1 MQDAKI
7 EVRIRRKFRLVAVEL
22 DERRRRQWAA
32 VEAREIGW
40 GGISLVAR
48 ATGLSRPTI
57 MVGLAELELS
67 SKSRALAAARV
78 RRPGGGRRPL
88 TQSDPGLLEA
98 LERLIEPA
106 TRGDPMSPLRW
117 TCKSTAR
124 LAEELTRQH
133 HPVTDRTV
141 AMLLKQSG
149 YSLQANRKTRE
160 GSSHPDR
167 NAQFEYINRQV
178 SAFQRRKEPVIS
190 VDTKKKELVGEF
202 KNPGEE
208 WQPQGQPEKVNVHDF
223 PDKKLGKAIPYGVYD
238 LACNEG
244 WVSVGIDHD
253 TAEFACASIQRWWN
267 EMGSTRFPKA
277 TELLITADGG
287 GSNSSRNR
295 LWKKSLQCLADE
307 LDLTLNVCHFPPGT
321 SKWNKIEHRLFCFIT
336 KNWRGR
342 PLTTYEVIVNLIAS
356 TTTKAGLTVRA
367 ALDPRRY
374 ETGVEVSADELA
386 RLQIRPAKF
395 HGDWNYSIKPRH
407 KKL

>member
-7 EVRIRRKFRLVAVEL
+7 EARIRRKFRLVAVEL

-57 MVGLAELELS
+57 MVGLGELELS
-67 SKSRALAAARV
+67 SKSRTLAAVRV
-78 RRPGGGRRPL
+78 RRPGGGRRTL
-88 TQSDPGLLEA
+88 AQSDPGLLEA

-117 TCKSTAR
+117 TCKSTAK
-124 LAEELTRQH
+124 LAEELTRQN

-178 SAFQRRKEPVIS
+178 SAFQRRSQPVIS

-208 WQPQGQPEKVNVHDF
+208 WQLKGQPEKVNVHDF

-238 LACNEG
+238 LVCNEG

-342 PLTTYEVIVNLIAS
+342 PLTSYEVIVNLIAS

-374 ETGVEVSADELA
+374 KTGVEVSADELA
-386 RLQIRPAKF
+386 RLQISPAKF

>member
-7 EVRIRRKFRLVAVEL
+7 RARIRRKYRMVAVEL

-32 VEAREIGW
+32 AEARDAGW

-57 MVGLAELELS
+57 MAGVKELDLS
-67 SKSRALAAARV
+67 SSRRTIAAARV
-78 RRPGGGRRPL
+78 RSPGGGRRML
-88 TQSDPGLLEA
+88 TESDPGLLAA
-98 LERLIEPA
+98 LERLIDPT

-117 TCKSTAR
+117 TCKSTDK
-124 LAEELTRQH
+124 LAKELTQQN
-133 HPVTDRTV
+133 HPVSDRTV
-141 AMLLKQSG
+141 AMLLKQQG

-160 GSSHPDR
+160 GASHPDR

-178 SAFQRRKEPVIS
+178 MAFQKRQQPVIS

-202 KNPGEE
+202 KNAGEE
-208 WQPQGQPEKVNVHDF
+208 WQPKGQPEKVGVHDF

-267 EMGSTRFPKA
+267 EMGSARFPRA
-277 TELLITADGG
+277 SELLITADGG

-295 LWKKSLQCLADE
+295 LWKRSLQFLANE
-307 LDLTLNVCHFPPGT
+307 MGITLRMCHFPPGT

-356 TTTKAGLTVRA
+356 TTTKTGLIIRA
-367 ALDPRRY
+367 ALDSRKY
-374 ETGVEVSADELA
+374 ETGIKVTDEE
-386 RLQIRPAKF
+386 LQHLSLTRDRF
-395 HGDWNYSIKPRH
+395 HGDWNYSIKPKR
-407 KKL
+407 

>member
-7 EVRIRRKFRLVAVEL
+7 EARIRRKFRMVSVEL

-32 VEAREIGW
+32 AEARDAGW

-57 MVGLAELELS
+57 IAGLKELELS
-67 SKSRALAAARV
+67 SKSRAAVAARV
-78 RRPGGGRRPL
+78 RSPGGGRRML
-88 TQSDPGLLEA
+88 TQSDPGLLDA
-98 LERLIEPA
+98 LERLINPA

-117 TCKSTAR
+117 TCKSTDK
-124 LAEELTRQH
+124 LAEELTRQN
-133 HPVTDRTV
+133 HPISDRTV
-141 AMLLKQSG
+141 AMLLKQQG

-178 SAFQRRKEPVIS
+178 MAFQRRQQPVIS

-202 KNPGEE
+202 KNGGEE
-208 WQPQGQPEKVNVHDF
+208 WQPKGEPEKVGVHDF

-238 LACNEG
+238 MICNEG

-253 TAEFACASIQRWWN
+253 TAEFACASVQRWWN
-267 EMGSTRFPKA
+267 EMGSARFPRA
-277 TELLITADGG
+277 SELLITADGG

-295 LWKKSLQCLADE
+295 LWKKSLQSLADQ
-307 LDLTLNVCHFPPGT
+307 LGITLKVCHFPPGT

-356 TTTKAGLTVRA
+356 TTTKTGLIVRA
-367 ALDPRRY
+367 ALDSRQY
-374 ETGVEVSADELA
+374 ETGIKVTDEELGHLRLTPA
-386 RLQIRPAKF
+386 RF
-395 HGDWNYSIKPRH
+395 HGEWNYSIKPRH

>member
-7 EVRIRRKFRLVAVEL
+7 EARIRRKFRMVAVEL

-32 VEAREIGW
+32 AEARDAGW

-57 MVGLAELELS
+57 MAGLTELDLS
-67 SKSRALAAARV
+67 SKRRTVAGARV
-78 RRPGGGRRPL
+78 RSPGGGRRPL

-98 LERLIEPA
+98 LERLIDPA

-117 TCKSTAR
+117 TCKSTDK
-124 LAEELTRQH
+124 LAEELTRQN
-133 HPVTDRTV
+133 HPVSDRTV
-141 AMLLKQSG
+141 AMLLKQQG

-178 SAFQRRKEPVIS
+178 RAFQKRQQPVIS

-202 KNPGEE
+202 KNAGAE
-208 WQPQGQPEKVNVHDF
+208 WRPQGQPEKVGVHDF

-267 EMGSTRFPKA
+267 EMGAERFPRA
-277 TELLITADGG
+277 RELLITADGG

-295 LWKKSLQCLADE
+295 LWKKSLQWLANE
-307 LDLTLNVCHFPPGT
+307 LEIPLRVCHFPPGT

-356 TTTKAGLTVRA
+356 TTTKTGLVVRA
-367 ALDPRRY
+367 ALDARQY
-374 ETGVEVSADELA
+374 ETGIKVTDEE
-386 RLQIRPAKF
+386 LQHLSLTPEKF
-395 HGDWNYSIKPRH
+395 HGEWNYSITPKR
-407 KKL
+407 

>member
-7 EVRIRRKFRLVAVEL
+7 EARIRHKFRMVAVEL

-32 VEAREIGW
+32 AEARDAGW

-57 MVGLAELELS
+57 MAGLRELELS
-67 SKSRALAAARV
+67 SKSRAVAAARV
-78 RRPGGGRRPL
+78 RSRGGGRRTV
-88 TQSDPGLLEA
+88 TQSDPGLLDA
-98 LERLIEPA
+98 LEQLIDPA

-117 TCKSTAR
+117 TCKSTDK
-124 LAEELTRQH
+124 LAEELTRQN
-133 HPVTDRTV
+133 HPISDRTV
-141 AMLLKQSG
+141 AMLLKQQG

-178 SAFQRRKEPVIS
+178 MAFQKREQPVIS

-202 KNPGEE
+202 KNAGEE
-208 WQPQGQPEKVNVHDF
+208 WQPKGQPEKVGVHDF
-223 PDKKLGKAIPYGVYD
+223 PYKKLGKPIPYGVYD

-244 WVSVGIDHD
+244 WVSEGIDHD

-267 EMGSTRFPKA
+267 EMGSARFPRA
-277 TELLITADGG
+277 SELLITADGG

-295 LWKKSLQCLADE
+295 LWKKSLQGLADE
-307 LDLTLNVCHFPPGT
+307 LGITLKVCHFPPGT

-336 KNWRGR
+336 KNWRAR
-342 PLTTYEVIVNLIAS
+342 PLTTYEVVVNLIAS
-356 TTTKAGLTVRA
+356 TTTKTGLIVRA
-367 ALDPRRY
+367 ALDSRQY
-374 ETGVEVSADELA
+374 ETGIKVTDEELEH
-386 RLQIRPAKF
+386 LCLTPAKF
-395 HGDWNYSIKPRH
+395 HGEWNYSIKPKH
-407 KKL
+407 GKL

>member
-7 EVRIRRKFRLVAVEL
+7 EARIRRKFRLVAVEL

-32 VEAREIGW
+32 AEAREAGW

-57 MVGLAELELS
+57 MAGLRELDLS
-67 SKSRALAAARV
+67 SSSRAIAAERV
-78 RRPGGGRRPL
+78 RSPGGGRRPL
-88 TQSDPGLLEA
+88 TQSDPTLLDA

-117 TCKSTAR
+117 TCKSTDK

-133 HPVTDRTV
+133 HPVSDRTV
-141 AMLLKQSG
+141 ATLLKQQG

-178 SAFQRRKEPVIS
+178 MAFQKRQQPVIS

-202 KNPGEE
+202 KNAGEE
-208 WQPQGQPEKVNVHDF
+208 WQPKGQPEQVNVHDF

-253 TAEFACASIQRWWN
+253 TAEFACASIRRWWN
-267 EMGSTRFPKA
+267 EMGSARFPRAK
-277 TELLITADGG
+277 ELLITADGG

-295 LWKKSLQCLADE
+295 LWKKSLQFLANE
-307 LDLTLNVCHFPPGT
+307 LGITLKVRHFPPGT

-356 TTTKAGLTVRA
+356 TTTKSGLIVRA
-367 ALDPRRY
+367 ALDSRQY
-374 ETGVEVSADELA
+374 ETGVKVTDDELQHL
-386 RLQIRPAKF
+386 RLTPDKF
-395 HGDWNYSIKPRH
+395 HGDWNYSIKPRQ
-407 KKL
+407 

>member
-1 MQDAKI
+1 MQDAKV
-7 EVRIRRKFRLVAVEL
+7 EARIRRKFRLVAVEL

-32 VEAREIGW
+32 AEARDAGW

-57 MVGLAELELS
+57 MAGLKELELS
-67 SKSRALAAARV
+67 AKSRLVAAARV
-78 RRPGGGRRPL
+78 RSPGGGRRTL
-88 TQSDPGLLEA
+88 THSDPGLLEA
-98 LERLIEPA
+98 LERLIDPA

-117 TCKSTAR
+117 TCKSTAK
-124 LAEELTRQH
+124 LAEELTRQN

-149 YSLQANRKTRE
+149 YSLQANRKSRE

-178 SAFQRRKEPVIS
+178 WAFLKRQQPVVS

-208 WQPQGQPEKVNVHDF
+208 WQPQGQPQPVNVHDF

-238 LACNEG
+238 FAGNEG

-253 TAEFACASIQRWWN
+253 TAEFACASILRWWN
-267 EMGSTRFPKA
+267 EMGFARFPRA
-277 TELLITADGG
+277 TELMITADGG

-307 LDLTLNVCHFPPGT
+307 LGMTLKICHFPPGT

-356 TTTKAGLTVRA
+356 TTTKTGLIVRA
-367 ALDPRRY
+367 ALDPRQY
-374 ETGVEVSADELA
+374 ETGITVSDEELEHL
-386 RLQIRPAKF
+386 RLTRAKF
-395 HGDWNYSIKPRH
+395 HGEWNYSIKPQR
-407 KKL
+407 

>member
-7 EVRIRRKFRLVAVEL
+7 EARIRRKFRVVAIEL

-32 VEAREIGW
+32 AEARDAGW

-57 MVGLAELELS
+57 MAGLKELELS
-67 SKSRALAAARV
+67 SKRRVAAAARV
-78 RRPGGGRRPL
+78 RSPGGGRRLL
-88 TQSDPGLLEA
+88 TQADPGLLKA
-98 LERLIEPA
+98 LERLIDPA

-117 TCKSTAR
+117 TCKSTDK
-124 LAEELTRQH
+124 LAEELTRQN
-133 HPVTDRTV
+133 HPVSDRTV
-141 AMLLKQSG
+141 ALLLKQQG

-160 GSSHPDR
+160 GSSHADR
-167 NAQFEYINRQV
+167 NAQFEYISHQV
-178 SAFQRRKEPVIS
+178 AAFQKRQQPVIS

-202 KNPGEE
+202 KNAGAE
-208 WQPQGQPEKVNVHDF
+208 WQPQGQPEKVGVHDF

-267 EMGSTRFPKA
+267 EMGAARFPRA
-277 TELLITADGG
+277 TELLVTADGG

-295 LWKKSLQCLADE
+295 LWKRSLQGLADE
-307 LDLTLNVCHFPPGT
+307 LGIVLTICHFPPGT

-342 PLTTYEVIVNLIAS
+342 PLTTYEVIINLIAS
-356 TTTKAGLTVRA
+356 TTTKTGLVVRA
-367 ALDPRRY
+367 AMDSRQY
-374 ETGVEVSADELA
+374 ETGIKVTDEELSHL
-386 RLQIRPAKF
+386 RLTPATF
-395 HGDWNYSIKPRH
+395 HGEWNYSIKPRR

>member
-7 EVRIRRKFRLVAVEL
+7 EARIRRKFRMVAVEL

-32 VEAREIGW
+32 AEARDAGW

-57 MVGLAELELS
+57 VAGLKELELS
-67 SKSRALAAARV
+67 SKSRAAVAARV
-78 RRPGGGRRPL
+78 RSPGGGRRML
-88 TQSDPGLLEA
+88 TQSDPGLLDA
-98 LERLIEPA
+98 LEQLIDPA

-117 TCKSTAR
+117 TCKSTDK
-124 LAEELTRQH
+124 LAEELTRQN
-133 HPVTDRTV
+133 HPISDRTV
-141 AMLLKQSG
+141 AMLLKQQG

-178 SAFQRRKEPVIS
+178 VAFQRRQQPVIS

-202 KNPGEE
+202 KNAGKE
-208 WQPQGQPEKVNVHDF
+208 WQPKGEPEKVGVHDF
-223 PDKKLGKAIPYGVYD
+223 PDKKWGKAIPYGIYD
-238 LACNEG
+238 MICNEG

-267 EMGSTRFPKA
+267 EMGSARFPRA
-277 TELLITADGG
+277 SELLITADGG

-295 LWKKSLQCLADE
+295 LWKKSLQGLAEE
-307 LDLTLNVCHFPPGT
+307 LGITLKVCHFPPGT

-356 TTTKAGLTVRA
+356 TTTKTGLVVRA
-367 ALDPRRY
+367 ALDSRQY
-374 ETGVEVSADELA
+374 ETGIKVTDEELGLL
-386 RLQIRPAKF
+386 RLTPAKF
-395 HGDWNYSIKPRH
+395 HGEWNYSIKPKH
-407 KKL
+407 GNL

>member
-1 MQDAKI
+1 MHDAKI
-7 EVRIRRKFRLVAVEL
+7 EARIRRKFRMVAIEL

-32 VEAREIGW
+32 AEARDAGW

-57 MVGLAELELS
+57 MAGLTELDLS
-67 SKSRALAAARV
+67 SKRRTVAGARV
-78 RRPGGGRRPL
+78 RSPGGGRRPL

-98 LERLIEPA
+98 LERLIDPA

-117 TCKSTAR
+117 TCKSTDK
-124 LAEELTRQH
+124 LAEELTRQN
-133 HPVTDRTV
+133 HPVSDRTV
-141 AMLLKQSG
+141 AMLLKQQG

-178 SAFQRRKEPVIS
+178 RAFQKRQQPVIS

-202 KNPGEE
+202 KNAGAE
-208 WQPQGQPEKVNVHDF
+208 WRPKGQPEKVGVHDF

-267 EMGSTRFPKA
+267 EMGAERFPRA
-277 TELLITADGG
+277 RELLITADGG

-295 LWKKSLQCLADE
+295 LWKKSLQWLANE
-307 LDLTLNVCHFPPGT
+307 LEIPLRVCHFPPGT

-356 TTTKAGLTVRA
+356 TTTKTGLVVRA
-367 ALDPRRY
+367 ALDARQY
-374 ETGVEVSADELA
+374 ETGIKVTDEE
-386 RLQIRPAKF
+386 LQHLSLTPEKF
-395 HGDWNYSIKPRH
+395 HGEWNYSITPKR
-407 KKL
+407 